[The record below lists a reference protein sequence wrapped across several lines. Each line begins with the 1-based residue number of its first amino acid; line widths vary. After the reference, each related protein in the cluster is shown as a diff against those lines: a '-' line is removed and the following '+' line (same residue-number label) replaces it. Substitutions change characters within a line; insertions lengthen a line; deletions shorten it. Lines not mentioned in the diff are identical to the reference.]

1 MFYQIN
7 NYLQC
12 IIIFILSFFLSC
24 IFTKLLIYIQNKNK
38 VYIYQREEVDKLHY
52 SKEHTPSMGG
62 ISIFFSSF
70 ISLLLVN
77 YKFIYDKKI
86 LAIIIT
92 FFAFFING
100 LLDDL
105 LKVIYK
111 NYKGM
116 SGYIRLFFEILF
128 SMILLF
134 VLGYSFKDFQYVN
147 FFNVKLYLGLFAVF
161 IACFIMVGSSNAMN
175 LSDGLDGLATILYII
190 SLMPFIIYAFKNNDL
205 YIGLYLLATFSSCIG
220 FIIFNMKPAKIFMGD
235 CGSLY
240 LGSILGGVSIYFH
253 LEYILL
259 ICGIVLIVETL
270 SVIIQV
276 IYYKLTKKR
285 IFLMAPLHHHFEM
298 KGLSEEF
305 VVLLFMVRIYI
316 FFYKRIINYM
326 KVLIIGYGKTGKSLK
341 KYFDK
346 YQNEVFIYDK
356 NTINEKNYCS
366 YNYLKDKL
374 PLFDLGIKSPGI
386 SDIDEEYLLIKSLC
400 KEIYSDLDYAFMKLN
415 KCHVIGITGSN
426 GKTSFATYLYHFLSM
441 KYRTFLAGNIGKPLI
456 DYVDEI
462 IDNDYVILELS
473 SFQIRDSKLI
483 KLDTLFYT
491 SLSPNHLNVYID
503 VNHYYAD
510 KKRALFFIKNNEIY
524 FINNLDNVI
533 GIKDNQ
539 FEIKINFINEI
550 KKYLQGEYSCKYAN
564 IAMNYCLNK
573 GFSKEELLN
582 RLITLKP
589 VKYRLNKVFENK
601 QFIFIND

>member
-1 MFYQIN
+1 
-7 NYLQC
+7 
-12 IIIFILSFFLSC
+12 
-24 IFTKLLIYIQNKNK
+24 
-38 VYIYQREEVDKLHY
+38 
-52 SKEHTPSMGG
+52 
-62 ISIFFSSF
+62 
-70 ISLLLVN
+70 
-77 YKFIYDKKI
+77 
-86 LAIIIT
+86 
-92 FFAFFING
+92 
-100 LLDDL
+100 
-105 LKVIYK
+105 
-111 NYKGM
+111 
-116 SGYIRLFFEILF
+116 
-128 SMILLF
+128 
-134 VLGYSFKDFQYVN
+134 
-147 FFNVKLYLGLFAVF
+147 
-161 IACFIMVGSSNAMN
+161 
-175 LSDGLDGLATILYII
+175 
-190 SLMPFIIYAFKNNDL
+190 
-205 YIGLYLLATFSSCIG
+205 
-220 FIIFNMKPAKIFMGD
+220 
-235 CGSLY
+235 
-240 LGSILGGVSIYFH
+240 
-253 LEYILL
+253 
-259 ICGIVLIVETL
+259 
-270 SVIIQV
+270 
-276 IYYKLTKKR
+276 
-285 IFLMAPLHHHFEM
+285 
-298 KGLSEEF
+298 
-305 VVLLFMVRIYI
+305 
-316 FFYKRIINYM
+316 M

-356 NTINEKNYCS
+356 NVINEKNYCS

-386 SDIDEEYLLIKSLC
+386 SGIDEEYMLIKSLC
-400 KEIYSDLDYAFMKLN
+400 KEIYSDLDYTFMKLN

-441 KYRTFLAGNIGKPLI
+441 KYRIFLAGNIGKPLI

-524 FINNLDNVI
+524 FINNLDNII

-539 FEIKINFINEI
+539 FEIKIDFIKEI

-601 QFIFIND
+601 QFIFINDSKSTTSNSSKYCFETFSDRPRILILGGKHKSNKFNIKINDNDLVLIYGIDKNIINNEIKGLLFNNLEEIMKYIKKLKNNYYVLFSPGCDSHDQYKSFIDRGNHFNELINIYFKYE

>member
-1 MFYQIN
+1 
-7 NYLQC
+7 
-12 IIIFILSFFLSC
+12 
-24 IFTKLLIYIQNKNK
+24 
-38 VYIYQREEVDKLHY
+38 
-52 SKEHTPSMGG
+52 
-62 ISIFFSSF
+62 
-70 ISLLLVN
+70 
-77 YKFIYDKKI
+77 
-86 LAIIIT
+86 
-92 FFAFFING
+92 
-100 LLDDL
+100 
-105 LKVIYK
+105 
-111 NYKGM
+111 
-116 SGYIRLFFEILF
+116 
-128 SMILLF
+128 
-134 VLGYSFKDFQYVN
+134 
-147 FFNVKLYLGLFAVF
+147 
-161 IACFIMVGSSNAMN
+161 
-175 LSDGLDGLATILYII
+175 
-190 SLMPFIIYAFKNNDL
+190 
-205 YIGLYLLATFSSCIG
+205 
-220 FIIFNMKPAKIFMGD
+220 
-235 CGSLY
+235 
-240 LGSILGGVSIYFH
+240 
-253 LEYILL
+253 
-259 ICGIVLIVETL
+259 
-270 SVIIQV
+270 
-276 IYYKLTKKR
+276 
-285 IFLMAPLHHHFEM
+285 
-298 KGLSEEF
+298 
-305 VVLLFMVRIYI
+305 
-316 FFYKRIINYM
+316 M

-356 NTINEKNYCS
+356 NVINEKNYCS

-386 SDIDEEYLLIKSLC
+386 SGIDEEYMLIKSLC

-524 FINNLDNVI
+524 FINNLDNII

-539 FEIKINFINEI
+539 FEIKIDFIKEI
-550 KKYLQGEYSCKYAN
+550 KKYLQGEFSCKYAN

-601 QFIFIND
+601 QFIFINDSKSTTSNSSKYCFETFPDRPRILILGGKHKSNKFNIKINNNDLVLIYGIDKNIINKEINGLLFNNLEEIMKYIKTLKNKYYVLFSPGCDSHDQYKSFIDRGNHFNELINIYFKYE

>member
-1 MFYQIN
+1 
-7 NYLQC
+7 
-12 IIIFILSFFLSC
+12 
-24 IFTKLLIYIQNKNK
+24 
-38 VYIYQREEVDKLHY
+38 
-52 SKEHTPSMGG
+52 
-62 ISIFFSSF
+62 
-70 ISLLLVN
+70 
-77 YKFIYDKKI
+77 
-86 LAIIIT
+86 
-92 FFAFFING
+92 
-100 LLDDL
+100 
-105 LKVIYK
+105 
-111 NYKGM
+111 
-116 SGYIRLFFEILF
+116 
-128 SMILLF
+128 
-134 VLGYSFKDFQYVN
+134 
-147 FFNVKLYLGLFAVF
+147 
-161 IACFIMVGSSNAMN
+161 
-175 LSDGLDGLATILYII
+175 
-190 SLMPFIIYAFKNNDL
+190 
-205 YIGLYLLATFSSCIG
+205 
-220 FIIFNMKPAKIFMGD
+220 
-235 CGSLY
+235 
-240 LGSILGGVSIYFH
+240 
-253 LEYILL
+253 
-259 ICGIVLIVETL
+259 
-270 SVIIQV
+270 
-276 IYYKLTKKR
+276 
-285 IFLMAPLHHHFEM
+285 
-298 KGLSEEF
+298 
-305 VVLLFMVRIYI
+305 
-316 FFYKRIINYM
+316 M

-356 NTINEKNYCS
+356 NVINEKNYCS

-386 SDIDEEYLLIKSLC
+386 SGIDEEYMLIKSLC

-441 KYRTFLAGNIGKPLI
+441 KYRIFLAGNIGKPLI

-491 SLSPNHLNVYID
+491 SLSPNHLNVYCD

-524 FINNLDNVI
+524 FINNLDNI
-533 GIKDNQ
+533 IEIKDNQ
-539 FEIKINFINEI
+539 FEIKIDFIKEI

-582 RLITLKP
+582 GLITLKP

-601 QFIFIND
+601 QFIFINDSKSTTSNSSKYCFETFSDRPRILILGGKHKSNKFNIKINDNDLVLIYGIDKNIINNEINGLLFNNLEEIMKYIKKLKNNYYVLFSLGCDSHDQYKSFIDRGNHFNELINIYFKYE

>member
-1 MFYQIN
+1 
-7 NYLQC
+7 
-12 IIIFILSFFLSC
+12 
-24 IFTKLLIYIQNKNK
+24 
-38 VYIYQREEVDKLHY
+38 
-52 SKEHTPSMGG
+52 
-62 ISIFFSSF
+62 
-70 ISLLLVN
+70 
-77 YKFIYDKKI
+77 
-86 LAIIIT
+86 
-92 FFAFFING
+92 
-100 LLDDL
+100 
-105 LKVIYK
+105 
-111 NYKGM
+111 
-116 SGYIRLFFEILF
+116 
-128 SMILLF
+128 
-134 VLGYSFKDFQYVN
+134 
-147 FFNVKLYLGLFAVF
+147 
-161 IACFIMVGSSNAMN
+161 
-175 LSDGLDGLATILYII
+175 
-190 SLMPFIIYAFKNNDL
+190 
-205 YIGLYLLATFSSCIG
+205 
-220 FIIFNMKPAKIFMGD
+220 
-235 CGSLY
+235 
-240 LGSILGGVSIYFH
+240 
-253 LEYILL
+253 
-259 ICGIVLIVETL
+259 
-270 SVIIQV
+270 
-276 IYYKLTKKR
+276 
-285 IFLMAPLHHHFEM
+285 
-298 KGLSEEF
+298 
-305 VVLLFMVRIYI
+305 
-316 FFYKRIINYM
+316 M

-356 NTINEKNYCS
+356 NVINEKNYCS

-386 SDIDEEYLLIKSLC
+386 SGIDEEYMLIKSLC

-524 FINNLDNVI
+524 FINNLDNII

-539 FEIKINFINEI
+539 FEIKIDFIKEI
-550 KKYLQGEYSCKYAN
+550 KKYLQGEFSCKYAN

-601 QFIFIND
+601 QFIFINDSKSTTSNSSKYCFETFSDRPRILILGGKHKSNKFNIKINNNDLVLIME